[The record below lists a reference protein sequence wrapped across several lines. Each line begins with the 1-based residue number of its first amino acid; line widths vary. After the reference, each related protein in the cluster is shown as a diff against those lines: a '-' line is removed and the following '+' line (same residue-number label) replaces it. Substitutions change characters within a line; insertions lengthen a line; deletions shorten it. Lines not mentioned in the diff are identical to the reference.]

1 MNPSLCEIIDLEEL
15 QELMR
20 FFYEAAGI
28 SVSLLDADKT
38 WLVTIGWQEICSR
51 YHQLGPISR
60 IGCLMNNEQVQE
72 YINSRQCLV
81 YSCPNGLV
89 EVGFP
94 ILIGNAP
101 IGYFFLGQFLYDP
114 PDRDYFYRQ
123 AREHGFDE
131 SGYLAALEKVPVVS
145 HQRINYLMRFF
156 VRFFDL
162 LTRLGVENNKRRC
175 AEREIE
181 RAREQ
186 LEVRVEERTREL
198 NRALIDVGD
207 LAAQLNE
214 SLHQVELLATTDT
227 LTEIYNR
234 RKFDEA
240 VGTEHQRA
248 KHEDTPFSLI
258 MFDIDHFKKV
268 NDRFG
273 HSVGDQ
279 VLKDLCQL
287 LRGLVRQGDM
297 LIRWGGEEFILLL
310 PMTLLEEA
318 GFFAER
324 VRAEVEQ
331 KNFVT
336 VGKITISLG
345 VAQFRPGDS
354 IDALLGRVDNAL
366 YKAKQDGRNRVE
378 LCRYT
383 DVFGNNSLS

>member
-1 MNPSLCEIIDLEEL
+1 MSSSLSEIIDLDEL
-15 QELMR
+15 RELMR

-28 SVSLLDADKT
+28 SVSLLDAEKT

-51 YHQLGPISR
+51 YHQVDPISR
-60 IGCLMNNEQVQE
+60 TRCLMSDERVQE
-72 YINSRQCLV
+72 YINSKQCLV

-94 ILIGNAP
+94 ILLDDVP
-101 IGYFFLGQFLYDP
+101 IGYFFLGQFLYDQ
-114 PDRDYFYRQ
+114 PDREHFRHQ
-123 AREHGFDE
+123 ARERGFDE
-131 SGYLAALEKVPVVS
+131 SGYLDALNKVPIVS

-162 LTRLGVENNKRRC
+162 LTRLGAENNRRC
-175 AEREIE
+175 CAEKEIE
-181 RAREQ
+181 RAKEQ

-198 NRALIDVGD
+198 NRALVDVGD

-214 SLHQVELLATTDT
+214 SLHQVELLATMDT

-234 RKFDEA
+234 RKFDEI
-240 VGTEHQRA
+240 VGVEHQRA
-248 KHEDTPFSLI
+248 KHEDAPFSLI

-279 VLKDLCQL
+279 VLKSLCRL
-287 LRGLVRQGDM
+287 IRGLIRQGDI

-310 PMTLLEEA
+310 PTTRMVEA
-318 GFFAER
+318 GPFAER
-324 VRAEVEQ
+324 IRAEVENE
-331 KNFVT
+331 NFTT
-336 VGKITISLG
+336 VGQITISLG

-354 IDALLGRVDNAL
+354 IDALMKRVDNAL
-366 YKAKQDGRNRVE
+366 YKAKQDGRNRVVLCGE
-378 LCRYT
+378 L
-383 DVFGNNSLS
+383 

>member
-1 MNPSLCEIIDLEEL
+1 MSTSLREIIDLEEL
-15 QELMR
+15 RELMR

-28 SVSLLDADKT
+28 SLSLLDVDKT

-51 YHQLGPISR
+51 YHQIDPISR
-60 IGCLMNNEQVQE
+60 TRCLMSDERVQE
-72 YINSRQCLV
+72 YINSKQCLV

-94 ILIGNAP
+94 ILLDAVP
-101 IGYFFLGQFLYDP
+101 IGYFFLGQFLYDQ
-114 PDRDYFYRQ
+114 PDREHFRHQ
-123 AREHGFDE
+123 ARERGFDE
-131 SGYLAALEKVPVVS
+131 SDYLDALDKVPIVS

-156 VRFFDL
+156 VRFFNL
-162 LTRLGVENNKRRC
+162 LTRLGIENNKRRR
-175 AEREIE
+175 AEQEIE
-181 RAREQ
+181 RAKEQ

-198 NRALIDVGD
+198 NRALVDVGD

-240 VGTEHQRA
+240 VGVEHQRA
-248 KHEDTPFSLI
+248 KHENSPFSLI

-273 HSVGDQ
+273 HSVGDH

-287 LRGLVRQGDM
+287 LRGLVRQGDV

-310 PMTLLEEA
+310 PMTLLEQA
-318 GFFAER
+318 GSFAER
-324 VRAEVEQ
+324 IRAEVEQ
-331 KNFVT
+331 KSFVT
-336 VGKITISLG
+336 VGRITISLG
-345 VAQFRPGDS
+345 VAQFCPGDS
-354 IDALLGRVDNAL
+354 IDALLKRVDNAL
-366 YKAKQDGRNRVE
+366 YKAKQDGRNRVALCHE
-378 LCRYT
+378 L
-383 DVFGNNSLS
+383 